1 MKIWGEHRPAA
12 RADLVVARILAA
24 SGAEESL
31 HPELLAAIGDSLGW
45 DFGAWWEPSDDGAA
59 LRCIDT
65 WRSTSLHDSDFE
77 ILTKQTQLAPGI
89 GLPGRVW
96 TTQQPAWIVDVG
108 SDPNFPRGPG
118 ASLAGLRSGFAFPV
132 QSARG
137 ALGVIEMFAS
147 HVHEPDQALLQTMT
161 SLGSQLGQL
170 IERRRGELE
179 VRESNERR
187 RAILDAALD
196 CVITIDHHGRVVE
209 FNPAAE
215 ITFGYPRTRSAG
227 RWPS

>member
-1 MKIWGEHRPAA
+1 
-12 RADLVVARILAA
+12 
-24 SGAEESL
+24 
-31 HPELLAAIGDSLGW
+31 
-45 DFGAWWEPSDDGAA
+45 
-59 LRCIDT
+59 
-65 WRSTSLHDSDFE
+65 
-77 ILTKQTQLAPGI
+77 
-89 GLPGRVW
+89 
-96 TTQQPAWIVDVG
+96 
-108 SDPNFPRGPG
+108 
-118 ASLAGLRSGFAFPV
+118 SGFAFPV

-187 RAILDAALD
+187 RAILDSALD
-196 CVITIDHHGRVVE
+196 CVITIDHRGRVVE

-215 ITFGYPRTRSAG
+215 RTFGYSSEEAIGREMAELIIPPSLRARHRAG
-227 RWPS
+227 FSRLLATGQARIVDQRLE